1 MLNSNIARSKEALV
15 AAVVETEHHLRRH
28 GQSLINL
35 LETLD
40 DPIGFNAFCDLHGT
54 FGDRVPDADVV
65 ETSLREIRKVL
76 ADQRP
81 SVLEQ
86 IGHERKL
93 PVSEMTLW
101 HGARITDLLG
111 HFSNK

>member
-1 MLNSNIARSKEALV
+1 MLNSDIVRSKEALA

-35 LETLD
+35 LDTLD
-40 DPIGFNAFCDLHGT
+40 DPISLNAFYDLHGT
-54 FGDRVPDADVV
+54 FGDRVPDAAVV

-86 IGHERKL
+86 IGHKRKL

-101 HGARITDLLG
+101 HGARITDLLS
-111 HFSNK
+111 HFSNT